1 MILALDVGWYRVKPA
16 RRKELEWRYCRGSVI
31 DILVYCGARRSSSAA
46 GSRAAAAVRD
56 GVLAVGVC

>member
-31 DILVYCGARRSSSAA
+31 DILV
-46 GSRAAAAVRD
+46 
-56 GVLAVGVC
+56 